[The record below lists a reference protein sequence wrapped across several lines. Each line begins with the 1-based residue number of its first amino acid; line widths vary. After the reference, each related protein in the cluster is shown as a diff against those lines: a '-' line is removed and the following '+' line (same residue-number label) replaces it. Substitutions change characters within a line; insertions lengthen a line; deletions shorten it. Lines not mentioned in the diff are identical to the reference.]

1 MIAQIQSAAVPL
13 LLQGVDAARK
23 LAHSSH
29 ADDHDAD
36 HADGEVRPQ
45 PGAHQRRSDDW
56 PAHAQYMTGSQVT
69 CRPFQNLS
77 KRCKQW

>member
-45 PGAHQRRSDDW
+45 PGAHQRRS
-56 PAHAQYMTGSQVT
+56 
-69 CRPFQNLS
+69 
-77 KRCKQW
+77 